1 MKIVISSGENE
12 VFLSPVAPLR
22 LLAGGL
28 EGFDSTGFDV
38 AVTPYI
44 DGNGGSVTRRRFA
57 DRRMKIRFEIK
68 DNSAAADSM
77 WRRKILTL
85 MNPLRDCIVEVKV
98 GDLCRR
104 IAAVPVDK
112 VTFERDTLT
121 DHTVV
126 TLCFAAPEPFFMD
139 PSAIVTESYGGGSSF
154 SVDNTG
160 DVPCGAVFTIC
171 AKGGAVEN
179 PCVSLGDA
187 AVSVPLTLNDGDIL
201 EIDTR
206 KGRKSVRI
214 NGEETLSFDWRSS
227 FFSLEVGENM
237 IKADADNGKEY
248 MVVFCEVVPLYLG
261 I

>member
-12 VFLSPVAPLR
+12 VVLSPVAPLR
-22 LLAGGL
+22 LLEGGL

-38 AVTPYI
+38 AVTPYM
-44 DGNGGSVTRRRFA
+44 DGNGGTVTRRRFA
-57 DRRMKIRFEIK
+57 ERRMKVRFEIG

-77 WRRKILTL
+77 WRQKILTL
-85 MNPLRDCIVEVKV
+85 MNPMRDCTVEVKG
-98 GDLCRR
+98 GDSVRR
-104 IAAVPVDK
+104 ITAVPVEK
-112 VTFERDTLT
+112 VAFERKTLT

-126 TLCFAAPEPFFMD
+126 TLCFAAPEPFFRAA
-139 PSAIVTESYGGGSSF
+139 SAVVTESAAGERGF
-154 SVDNTG
+154 TVTNPG

-171 AKGGAVEN
+171 AKGGAVEK
-179 PCVSLGDA
+179 PCISLGDA

-206 KGRKSVRI
+206 TGRKGVRI

-237 IKADADNGKEY
+237 ISADADNGKEY
-248 MVVFCEVVPLYLG
+248 MAVFCEVVPLYFG